1 MGGDFPGSLAGKEFT
16 CNEGDSCSIPG
27 LDPLEGGMATP
38 SSILAWRI
46 PMDRGPGAQQATV
59 LRVEKCWTR
68 LSD

>member
-1 MGGDFPGSLAGKEFT
+1 MGGDFPGSLAGKEST

-46 PMDRGPGAQQATV
+46 PMDRGARSPAGYSPQGGKV
-59 LRVEKCWTR
+59 LDTTE
-68 LSD
+68 